1 VHPLGL
7 APAYTRMESIM
18 RTAHR
23 IAASP
28 SAYLEDSKA
37 MNAALHQLYS
47 ATVSQAQEI
56 VSELRETDRASIAV
70 FCNGRAHMNAIGLA
84 IAAQCSLDQLTAAAG
99 SRVAGT
105 TLFDQSRDPIQSP
118 TRTCSYRRPITLA
131 KSAPPRLGPRHGAGE
146 D

>member
-1 VHPLGL
+1 MHPLGPT
-7 APAYTRMESIM
+7 PAYSRMETMM

-23 IAASP
+23 IASSP
-28 SAYLEDSKA
+28 SAYLEDSNA

-47 ATVSQAQEI
+47 ATVSQVQEI

-99 SRVAGT
+99 SKVAGT
-105 TLFDQSRDPIQSP
+105 TLFDQSREPAQSSAKA
-118 TRTCSYRRPITLA
+118 CSYRRPITLA
-131 KSAPPRLGPRHGAGE
+131 KSAPPRLVPRHSVGE